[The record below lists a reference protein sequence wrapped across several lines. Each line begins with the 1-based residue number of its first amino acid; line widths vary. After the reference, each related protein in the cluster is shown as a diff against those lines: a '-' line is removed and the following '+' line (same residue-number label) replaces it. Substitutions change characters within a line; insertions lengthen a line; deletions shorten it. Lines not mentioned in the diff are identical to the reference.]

1 MKIINKISWLFCT
14 SIIFSVFWLVGCD
27 SHPEYEEKIKNYMM
41 GKLKDPDSAQYK
53 FKGYMQGKIDGH
65 DATIYVVFINAKNGF
80 GAFTGYQEYEF
91 AIYNNPSEISG
102 FLLSQ
107 GGVEEV
113 SHLTNTD
120 RFEVIEKMKI
130 IDD

>member
-1 MKIINKISWLFCT
+1 MKNKIAWLFCI
-14 SIIFSVFWLVGCD
+14 SIVFSVFGLVGCD
-27 SHPEYEEKIKNYMM
+27 SHPEYEKKIKNYMM
-41 GKLKDPDSAQYK
+41 GKLKDPDSAQYI

-65 DATIYVVFINAKNGF
+65 DVTVYVVFINAKNEY

-91 AIYNNPSEISG
+91 AIYKNPSEISG
-102 FLLSQ
+102 LLLSQ

>member
-1 MKIINKISWLFCT
+1 M
-14 SIIFSVFWLVGCD
+14 D
-27 SHPEYEEKIKNYMM
+27 
-41 GKLKDPDSAQYK
+41 KLKDPDSAQYK
-53 FKGYMQGKIDGH
+53 FKGYMQGKIDGR
-65 DATIYVVFINAKNGF
+65 DATIYIVFINAKNGF

-91 AIYNNPSEISG
+91 AIYKNPSEISG

-130 IDD
+130 IND

>member
-1 MKIINKISWLFCT
+1 
-14 SIIFSVFWLVGCD
+14 
-27 SHPEYEEKIKNYMM
+27 MM
-41 GKLKDPDSAQYK
+41 GKLKDPDSAQYI

-130 IDD
+130 IND